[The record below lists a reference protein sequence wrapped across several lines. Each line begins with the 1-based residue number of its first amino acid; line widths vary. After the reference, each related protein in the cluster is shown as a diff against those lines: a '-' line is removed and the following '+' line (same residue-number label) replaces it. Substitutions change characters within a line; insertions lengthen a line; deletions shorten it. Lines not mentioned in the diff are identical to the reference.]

1 MPRLTISLTDEQLKK
16 IKSLS
21 ENKSMSLSYCGSTL
35 LDIGL
40 RVEQAVTET
49 QKRPTAPIDLNTSE
63 DILGKLL
70 TWELESIY
78 LMRYLI
84 QNEPVRISGTTQCF
98 FKRYQSKSS
107 VSHHQAVQPSISYQA
122 DEVRS
127 DDKNTFSRLVA
138 EKIPSLS

>member
-49 QKRPTAPIDLNTSE
+49 QKHPTAPIDLNTSE

-84 QNEPVRISGTTQCF
+84 KSGQYESLEQRNAFLKDAKAKAALHITKQF
-98 FKRYQSKSS
+98 
-107 VSHHQAVQPSISYQA
+107 SHLFPTKQT
-122 DEVRS
+122 
-127 DDKNTFSRLVA
+127 K
-138 EKIPSLS
+138 